1 MQPATKK
8 RKIAS
13 SSSFAAA
20 GSGFVERPNTGPRE
34 IPESPQ
40 EMSAV
45 TIAKSTH
52 PQPRQ
57 RFGHYPALEQE
68 QKLANPFE
76 QNRFIQRP
84 RIESLPSEKTGQ
96 TPVEPTK
103 PASKVEPR
111 GQQHQTPDSI
121 SRPESSSQT
130 SKKKKTK
137 SKKHSGKYEDLIGM
151 ALHAAPDHCL
161 NVEEVCNWIAQNV
174 PGYKSK
180 DAGWRDG
187 VWVTLAVTKNFVKQG
202 NGPWTFAVGTGEEY
216 KAQNQ
221 SKALP
226 STAGLSSQDIHL
238 DQDRAKQ
245 EDDQR
250 VRSAETCDPAHGL
263 IKHDPGAPAIQ
274 SGHDSTER
282 FVRADSE
289 TISTFPSTIDETL
302 DIIDLTVEDDQQ
314 ARLMAPPKSSVELA
328 AEQPVSITPSTAV
341 KVAQR
346 SEPRTSFSGFGEF
359 TWATRTSLPP
369 YRNSETPLTD
379 HLLGNISTGKMTVL
393 SRTEK
398 WKAATRH
405 VNNLLKPPLK
415 APESTN
421 VAREFTRGPSSETPK
436 PVITNSRALFLPP
449 VISPA
454 RNNFRHGSKQA
465 EIPME
470 SVSQDS
476 DMEMQ
481 GVEPQHST
489 LRSPDVA
496 GRSNTAD
503 LDKTAPVASVQ
514 VMATASNH
522 SEQRD
527 EPNLSGPGH
536 LKDARKSTE
545 EVTLGET
552 THVVQC
558 KDHIPQG
565 PLLQKSLSERPLLE
579 ELLPQELQLNRPE
592 PQEPSPQRSFSDE
605 SLPDAPIEE
614 RPSPKLYADCAIQT
628 DSPVTSVLALAK
640 VSQISLEPRA
650 PVEVEPVTVKT
661 TVDSTTQTDRELQV
675 ALQNQV
681 SPPEVQATA
690 GVEEAAAPSSPT
702 TNGHDPEVE
711 FDKERLAL
719 LEEMMYPTKP
729 STPRWP
735 THLKATL
742 SKPSP
747 SSPAEASLDEIRARP
762 TRKQIF
768 GKVGL
773 SRLANNDAITQLN
786 AIKLGSQNIGNV
798 NIHKGYTEEE
808 VQEEKRL
815 NEPEGFY
822 NTMEEMLNMPPT
834 VVPFIHDQQLAFRD
848 FAPNAQGKVGRPRQ
862 IYRLGPNAR

>member
-1 MQPATKK
+1 MQPAAKK

-52 PQPRQ
+52 PLPRQ
-57 RFGHYPALEQE
+57 RFGHHPAPEQD
-68 QKLANPFE
+68 QKLANPFK

-84 RIESLPSEKTGQ
+84 KIESLPSEKTGQ
-96 TPVEPTK
+96 APVEPTK
-103 PASKVEPR
+103 PASKAEPR
-111 GQQHQTPDSI
+111 GQQHQSSDPN
-121 SRPESSSQT
+121 SRPESPSQR
-130 SKKKKTK
+130 SKKKTK
-137 SKKHSGKYEDLIGM
+137 SKKHSGNYEDLIGM

-161 NVEEVCNWIAQNV
+161 NVEEICNWVAQHV
-174 PGYKSK
+174 PGYRSK

-187 VWVTLAVTKNFVKQG
+187 VWVTLAVTKDFVKQG
-202 NGPWTFAVGTGEEY
+202 NGPWTFAEGTSEKYEV
-216 KAQNQ
+216 QNQ
-221 SKALP
+221 LKAVP
-226 STAGLSSQDIHL
+226 FTAGLSSRDIHR
-238 DQDRAKQ
+238 DEDRVKQ
-245 EDDQR
+245 
-250 VRSAETCDPAHGL
+250 
-263 IKHDPGAPAIQ
+263 
-274 SGHDSTER
+274 GHDQMAGHGSTER
-282 FVRADSE
+282 PVRADSE

-314 ARLMAPPKSSVELA
+314 ARLMAPPKSSVEVA
-328 AEQPVSITPSTAV
+328 AEQPISGTPSKAV
-341 KVAQR
+341 QEAQR
-346 SEPRTSFSGFGEF
+346 SEPRTSFSGFGEP

-379 HLLGNISTGKMTVL
+379 HLLGSISTGKMTVL

-421 VAREFTRGPSSETPK
+421 IARGCTRGPSSETPK

-454 RNNFRHGSKQA
+454 RNSFRHGSKQA
-465 EIPME
+465 EIPIE

-476 DMEMQ
+476 DTEMQ

-503 LDKTAPVASVQ
+503 LDKTTPVASVQ
-514 VMATASNH
+514 VTATASNH

-527 EPNLSGPGH
+527 GPNLSGPSH
-536 LKDARKSTE
+536 LKDAQKSTE
-545 EVTLGET
+545 EVTISET
-552 THVVQC
+552 TYIVQC
-558 KDHIPQG
+558 KDHIPQV

-592 PQEPSPQRSFSDE
+592 PREPSPQRSLSDE

-614 RPSPKLYADCAIQT
+614 RPSPVLYADCASQT

-650 PVEVEPVTVKT
+650 PVEVEPITVKT
-661 TVDSTTQTDRELQV
+661 TVDSTTQTDLELQV

-690 GVEEAAAPSSPT
+690 GAEKAAAPSSPT

-735 THLKATL
+735 THVKAAL
-742 SKPSP
+742 PEPSP
-747 SSPAEASLDEIRARP
+747 SSPAEAFLDEIRARP

-786 AIKLGSQNIGNV
+786 AINLGSQNIGKV

-822 NTMEEMLNMPPT
+822 DTMEEMLNMPLT

-848 FAPNAQGKVGRPRQ
+848 FAPVS
-862 IYRLGPNAR
+862 